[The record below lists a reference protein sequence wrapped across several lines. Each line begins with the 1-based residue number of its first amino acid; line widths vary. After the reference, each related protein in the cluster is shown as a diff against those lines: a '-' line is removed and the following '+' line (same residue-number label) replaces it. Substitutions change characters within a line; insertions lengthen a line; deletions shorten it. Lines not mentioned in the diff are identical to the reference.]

1 MPNANNEVQAHG
13 PKAGCCKKGDRVRI
27 ISRRNERRE
36 LDRCERSRKSE
47 LVCVYGRRRVGKTYL
62 VEQTFAGY
70 FAFRA
75 TGVEGGNTRQQLKA
89 FNQRLREHGDGAR
102 TIPRDWFE
110 AFSRLESVLS
120 AEAVTRS
127 PHGKRIVFFDE
138 FPWFATAK
146 SDFLM
151 AFGEFWN
158 RCGTVGNDLMLI
170 MCGSSTSWIIGNILE
185 NTGSLYDRVTCQVHL
200 EPFCLRETEEFLADR
215 EFGWS
220 RRQVAEC
227 QMVFGG
233 LPYFLDLLDGND
245 SLGANIDR
253 LCFAPYALLRN
264 ESRKLLEATLR
275 KSPVYGQIVDLLAQ
289 HRHGMLKQDCFDALD
304 IPKGTFSRAVDDLVK
319 CGYVWEYKSPRTRR
333 KPLRLQL
340 VDPFLLF
347 HCRFLSSDGGTARNW
362 GDFVHDAGRFSDWRG
377 SAFEILCLGHIAQ
390 LKAGLGIAGVRTDEF
405 PWASE
410 RREGGAQIDLVIERD
425 DGITNICEM
434 KYTDA
439 PLAISASYEASL
451 LNKVAVFREETGTD
465 RALKVVMVTAEGIA
479 GSAHTEHIARQLTLD
494 DLFA

>member
-1 MPNANNEVQAHG
+1 M
-13 PKAGCCKKGDRVRI
+13 RI
-27 ISRRNERRE
+27 ISRRYERQE
-36 LDRCERSRKSE
+36 LDRCERSGESE

-89 FNQRLREHGDGAR
+89 FNPRLQECGDTTR
-102 TIPRDWFE
+102 TIPHDWFE

-120 AEAVTRS
+120 AEDTTRS
-127 PHGKRIVFFDE
+127 SHGKRLVFLDE

-158 RCGTVGNDLMLI
+158 RCGTAHNDLMLI
-170 MCGSSTSWIIGNILE
+170 ICGSATSWIMGNVLE
-185 NTGSLYDRVTCQVHL
+185 NTGNLYDRVTCQIHL
-200 EPFCLRETEEFLADR
+200 KPFCLRETEEFLVDR

-220 RRQVAEC
+220 RRQIAEC

-253 LCFAPYALLRN
+253 LCFTPHALLRN
-264 ESRKLLEATLR
+264 ESKKLLEATLR
-275 KSPVYGQIVDLLAQ
+275 KSPVYGQIIDLLARR
-289 HRHGMLKQDCFDALD
+289 RHGMLKQDCFEALD

-319 CGYVWEYKSPRTRR
+319 CGYVWEYKSPRTPR

-340 VDPFLLF
+340 VGPFLLF
-347 HCRFLSSDGGTARNW
+347 HCAFLSKGANVAQRW
-362 GDFVHDAGRFSDWRG
+362 GDFVHDGGRFADWRG
-377 SAFEILCLGHIAQ
+377 NAFEVLCLCHIAQ
-390 LKAGLGIAGVRTDEF
+390 LKAGLGIAGVRTNEF
-405 PWASE
+405 PWTSE
-410 RREGGAQIDLVIERD
+410 QREGGAQIDLVIERE

-434 KYTDA
+434 KFTDTPFA
-439 PLAISASYEASL
+439 VSSSYEASL
-451 LNKVAVFREETGTD
+451 LHKVAVFREETETKQ
-465 RALKVVMVTAEGIA
+465 ALKMVLVSAEGIA
-479 GSAHTEHIARQLTLD
+479 GSAHMEHIARQLTLD